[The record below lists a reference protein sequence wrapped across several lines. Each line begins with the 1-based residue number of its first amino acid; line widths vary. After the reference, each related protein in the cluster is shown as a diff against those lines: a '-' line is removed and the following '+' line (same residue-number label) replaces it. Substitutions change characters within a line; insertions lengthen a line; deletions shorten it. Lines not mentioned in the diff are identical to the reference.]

1 MRFVNEIG
9 NLPSKLLL
17 KRDKNS
23 GCLRFPR
30 EEGVSPQKGLLLR
43 LKKKKRRDLQGFL
56 MQMEVDCGN
65 CWMREREREREREK
79 ES

>member
-23 GCLRFPR
+23 GCVRFPR

-43 LKKKKRRDLQGFL
+43 LKKKK
-56 MQMEVDCGN
+56 
-65 CWMREREREREREK
+65 K
-79 ES
+79 EEICKVS